1 MVRLTARET
10 NSCLE
15 CCKEQPIRRS
25 ETPCGLE
32 RWRKAESE
40 RAIRILGKADNQSFT
55 AVWQEGKKF
64 GRQMTYSPDE
74 IASIRRKIAEVCS
87 AQIGET
93 GLEKVSARS
102 VAKGM
107 RKTAGWLYTMY
118 EDFDEIINAANLM
131 TLKEL
136 NGALS
141 RDASDQDSTPAVD
154 KLSAFA
160 NSYLVFARSH
170 PERCAA
176 LFAPMPISQAL
187 RPALETGFRSLVSH
201 LETPLTQIM
210 PDVDSDTINAT
221 AKTVFTALHA
231 IVSLDH
237 RDRPAYSLDDALDNQ
252 LRSFVNAIAA
262 GYSALHKDRRAG
274 R

>member
-1 MVRLTARET
+1 
-10 NSCLE
+10 
-15 CCKEQPIRRS
+15 
-25 ETPCGLE
+25 
-32 RWRKAESE
+32 
-40 RAIRILGKADNQSFT
+40 
-55 AVWQEGKKF
+55 
-64 GRQMTYSPDE
+64 MTYSPDE
-74 IASIRRKIAEVCS
+74 RASIRRKIAEVCS
-87 AQIGET
+87 AQIAEA

-107 RKTAGWLYTMY
+107 RKTVGWLYTMY
-118 EDFDEIINAANLM
+118 ADFGEIINAANST

-136 NGALS
+136 NDAL
-141 RDASDQDSTPAVD
+141 RRNASDQDSIPAAD

-160 NSYLVFARSH
+160 NSYLIFSRKH

-187 RPALETGFRSLVSH
+187 RPALEIGFRSLVSH
-201 LETPLTQIM
+201 LETPLAQIM

-221 AKTVFTALHA
+221 AKTLFTALHA

-237 RDRPAYSLDDALDNQ
+237 RNRPAYSQADAVDDQ
-252 LRSFVNAIAA
+252 LRSFMNAIAA